1 MARIELIGVRK
12 DYGKT
17 RALKG
22 IDLVIEDKEF
32 LVLFGPAGAG
42 KTTML
47 KLIAGI
53 EMPTQGYIKINGEIV
68 NRVEAAQRNV
78 AMVFENYALYP
89 NMTVYDNIAFPLR
102 SKLYRETED
111 VIREK
116 VLHVTKIMRIDQL
129 LERLPSQ
136 ISNGQKQRVALGRS
150 LVRNPNLYLMDEPLA
165 HLDAKMRHFM
175 RAELKEM
182 QSVFNTTT
190 LYVTHD
196 YMEALSLGD
205 RIAIIDEG
213 TIVQIGTGKDIY
225 NRPVDEFVAR
235 LVGEPEINILP
246 AVLHRE
252 NGALYVRLLGAEL
265 PVPPAGQGAMLR
277 EYDGNSVDF
286 AIRAQHV
293 RYCFEK
299 PDGPCVRGK
308 VYSFEPIG
316 NKAIL
321 IVDADGTQI
330 RITAPNVLNAEINT
344 EIYLT
349 FKMEKSLFFSAD
361 EKRLI
366 AFAAPEQTNAEE

>member
-1 MARIELIGVRK
+1 MARIELVGIRK
-12 DYGKT
+12 DYGKV

-102 SKLYRETED
+102 SKLYRQTEE

-116 VLHVTKIMRIDQL
+116 VLHVTKIMRIDML
-129 LERLPSQ
+129 LDRLPSQ

-235 LVGEPEINILP
+235 LVGEPEINIIP
-246 AVLHRE
+246 A
-252 NGALYVRLLGAEL
+252 ALEQKNDGPYVQVLGAEL
-265 PVPPAGQGAMLR
+265 PVPHSGQWEMLR
-277 EYDGNSVDF
+277 GYAESAVDF

-293 RYCFEK
+293 RYSFEK
-299 PDGPCVRGK
+299 PGHPCIRGK
-308 VYSFEPIG
+308 VYSLEPIG

-321 IVDADGTQI
+321 IVDVDGTQI

-344 EIYLT
+344 DIYLT
-349 FKMEKSLFFSAD
+349 FQMEKSLYFSAD

-366 AFAAPEQTNAEE
+366 AFAAPRQMNAEE

>member
-68 NRVEAAQRNV
+68 NRVEAAKRNV

-102 SKLYRETED
+102 SKLYKETED
-111 VIREK
+111 VIKEK

-150 LVRNPNLYLMDEPLA
+150 LVRTPNLYLMDEPLA

-321 IVDADGTQI
+321 IVDVDGTQI